1 MKSKKHILILFLV
14 SLFSIIPFLSTK
26 IYYLDDIYFHILR
39 IESAKEAI
47 LNGIFPLK
55 ISPLYL
61 DGMGYGVGFFYS
73 YTFILPAALFNILGL
88 SIITSYKLYLFLCTF
103 LSGLS
108 MYYCINK
115 IQKSEKLS
123 LITSI
128 LYLLC
133 SYKIIDTI
141 YRGAIGEVLSFIFIP
156 FVVFGI
162 FNIIYNK
169 KKEYRMLTIGL
180 AGVYLSH
187 NLTSAIVMLFILLIC
202 LLNVKL
208 FIKSP
213 IFLWSILKGVLLSLL
228 LTAYFWVPMLEQ
240 LVSSE
245 FKLNTSVESMAARG
259 IELSKIFIQNST
271 NEYFEAPYFLGLPLL
286 VIPIIGIILKV
297 KFDKPIKHFMLLGYF
312 FFFLTLK
319 SPFLLFIEKNIPGSN
334 QLQFPWRFNII
345 ASILLS
351 YVSGY
356 VIYFLINKFNN
367 AEARKSILVLGLV
380 SLLVFTGYTVFKY
393 PYFRKT
399 VNFDSNFYQ
408 LKDNTNAI
416 GYGEYLPK
424 NTNKDVL
431 LNKNK
436 EIEFSKPTNINSTA
450 RNNNSYTFIYNVISN
465 ETSTLTL
472 PLVYYKGYQ
481 YKIDGA
487 YGKNQP
493 WKNVSLG
500 DNGRVSVS
508 TKNIYS
514 GRITVKYRNTPLI
527 YISYVISFITLV
539 ASVLFQF
546 KIHKKF
552 SRH

>member
-169 KKEYRMLTIGL
+169 KRNTE
-180 AGVYLSH
+180 
-187 NLTSAIVMLFILLIC
+187 C
-202 LLNVKL
+202 LL
-208 FIKSP
+208 
-213 IFLWSILKGVLLSLL
+213 
-228 LTAYFWVPMLEQ
+228 
-240 LVSSE
+240 
-245 FKLNTSVESMAARG
+245 
-259 IELSKIFIQNST
+259 
-271 NEYFEAPYFLGLPLL
+271 
-286 VIPIIGIILKV
+286 
-297 KFDKPIKHFMLLGYF
+297 
-312 FFFLTLK
+312 
-319 SPFLLFIEKNIPGSN
+319 
-334 QLQFPWRFNII
+334 
-345 ASILLS
+345 
-351 YVSGY
+351 
-356 VIYFLINKFNN
+356 
-367 AEARKSILVLGLV
+367 
-380 SLLVFTGYTVFKY
+380 
-393 PYFRKT
+393 
-399 VNFDSNFYQ
+399 
-408 LKDNTNAI
+408 
-416 GYGEYLPK
+416 
-424 NTNKDVL
+424 
-431 LNKNK
+431 
-436 EIEFSKPTNINSTA
+436 
-450 RNNNSYTFIYNVISN
+450 
-465 ETSTLTL
+465 
-472 PLVYYKGYQ
+472 
-481 YKIDGA
+481 
-487 YGKNQP
+487 
-493 WKNVSLG
+493 
-500 DNGRVSVS
+500 
-508 TKNIYS
+508 
-514 GRITVKYRNTPLI
+514 
-527 YISYVISFITLV
+527 
-539 ASVLFQF
+539 
-546 KIHKKF
+546 
-552 SRH
+552 